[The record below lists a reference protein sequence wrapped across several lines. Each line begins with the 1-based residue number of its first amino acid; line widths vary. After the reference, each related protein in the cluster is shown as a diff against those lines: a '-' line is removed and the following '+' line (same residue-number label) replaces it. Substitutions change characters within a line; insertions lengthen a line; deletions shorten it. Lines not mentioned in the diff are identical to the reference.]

1 MNFEHALEAM
11 RHGNKARRKDF
22 PGTLYFIDDG
32 FIKVF
37 DRATEESIIVDIFSY
52 ATVLADDWEI
62 YEEPLKE
69 PEMMAEHAIESLESD
84 TEPEHKCN
92 ACHCNCSHTGKNSDL
107 QVKMEQALSRKFF
120 ELADTT
126 TDSLA
131 VSNMIEIY
139 RLLFEVK

>member
-1 MNFEHALEAM
+1 MRTERMNYMTFEEALEVVRQQNIERAQKKYNTVIEELHALLDFY
-11 RHGNKARRKDF
+11 KDNDF
-22 PGTLYFIDDG
+22 YRPK
-32 FIKVF
+32 IK
-37 DRATEESIIVDIFSY
+37 D
-52 ATVLADDWEI
+52 
-62 YEEPLKE
+62 
-69 PEMMAEHAIESLESD
+69 AIENLEEN